1 MITNRRNGHG
11 RQTPA
16 KAAAGC
22 ALAGVLL
29 MALTACSSND
39 KVEHTYPES
48 VGGTDQNNPT
58 GRHSRADDKA
68 GRIFGKDGL
77 IDKRRKKGAAIG
89 VNSYLWRA
97 SLDTLSFM
105 PLASADPFGGVIVT
119 DWYSNPQVPYER
131 FKVTVYILDR
141 RLRADGIRVAVFH
154 QKFQDGIWVDATATD
169 ETRVKLE
176 NAILTRARQLR
187 VGKLNQD

>member
-1 MITNRRNGHG
+1 MITMTRNGPVRG
-11 RQTPA
+11 TARG
-16 KAAAGC
+16 AAAKL
-22 ALAGVLL
+22 ALAGALVLT
-29 MALTACSSND
+29 MAACSTS
-39 KVEHTYPES
+39 KKAEHTYPES
-48 VGGTDQNNPT
+48 VGGTEQNDPL
-58 GRHSRADDKA
+58 GQHSRGDEKA
-68 GRIFGKDGL
+68 GRIFGKGGL
-77 IDKRRKKGAAIG
+77 IDQRRKKGAEIG

-119 DWYSNPQVPYER
+119 DWYSNPEVPYER

-154 QKFQDGIWVDATATD
+154 QKLQEGVWIDAAASD

-187 VGKLNQD
+187 VGKLSQD